1 MNLTRNGKIARLP
14 DDVRD
19 ELNRRLLN
27 GVRGNKLVVWLN
39 ALPEVQAVMAE
50 EFGGSAI
57 RPQNL
62 SEWKQGG
69 YADWLRQ
76 QEALKMLKQ
85 LGSEDGEAFAAARGA
100 IAEKTSA
107 WLAARYLVEAQK
119 LKPAESDADWNR
131 LRELCHDVLALR
143 QSCRQA
149 QRSLRTATTM
159 TGNDELKGRL
169 PKMNAT
175 RGPGGRDAALYVRQ
189 DA

>member
-14 DDVRD
+14 DEVRD

-27 GVRGNKLVVWLN
+27 GERGNKLVMWLN
-39 ALPEVQAVMAE
+39 SLPEVQAVMVE

-76 QEALKMLKQ
+76 REALKMLKQ
-85 LGSEDGEAFAAARGA
+85 LGNGEGEPFASARGV
-100 IAEKTSA
+100 IAEKTTA

-119 LKPAESDADWNR
+119 LKPAESAADWDR

-143 QSCRQA
+143 RSCHPA
-149 QRSLRTATTM
+149 QRSDFENM
-159 TGNDELKGRL
+159 M
-169 PKMNAT
+169 PV
-175 RGPGGRDAALYVRQ
+175 PSS
-189 DA
+189 

>member
-14 DDVRD
+14 DEVRE

-27 GVRGNKLVVWLN
+27 GERGNKLVMWLN
-39 ALPEVQAVMAE
+39 SRPEVQAVMAE
-50 EFGGSAI
+50 AFDGSAV

-69 YADWLRQ
+69 YGDWLRQ

-85 LGSEDGEAFAAARGA
+85 LAGADDNPIAAAKGS
-100 IAEKTSA
+100 ITDKTAA

-119 LKPAESDADWNR
+119 LKAGKDEADWNR

-143 QSCRQA
+143 
-149 QRSLRTATTM
+149 RSWQTAT
-159 TGNDELKGRL
+159 
-169 PKMNAT
+169 AS
-175 RGPGGRDAALYVRQ
+175 
-189 DA
+189 

>member
-1 MNLTRNGKIARLP
+1 VFDFFQSQIRTKFMNLTRNGKIARLP
-14 DDVRD
+14 DDLRE

-27 GVRGNKLVVWLN
+27 GERGNKLVVWLN
-39 ALPEVQAVMAE
+39 SQPEVQAVMAE
-50 EFGGSAI
+50 EFDGSAI

-85 LGSEDGEAFAAARGA
+85 LGSDGELPFKAASGP
-100 IAEKTSA
+100 IADKTVA

-119 LKPAESDADWNR
+119 LKAGEDEADWNR

-143 QSCRQA
+143 RASCH
-149 QRSLRTATTM
+149 
-159 TGNDELKGRL
+159 EERL
-169 PKMNAT
+169 VLTDGQQLPA
-175 RGPGGRDAALYVRQ
+175 
-189 DA
+189 

>member
-14 DDVRD
+14 DGLRE

-27 GVRGNKLVVWLN
+27 GERGTKLVSWLN
-39 ALPEVQAVMAE
+39 SRPEVRAVMAE
-50 EFGGSAI
+50 EFGGSGI

-62 SEWKQGG
+62 SQWKQGG

-85 LGSEDGEAFAAARGA
+85 LGSDGDEMFKAAREP
-100 IAEKTSA
+100 IAEKTTA

-119 LKPAESDADWNR
+119 LKAGEDEADWNR

-143 QSCRQA
+143 RSCHLE
-149 QRSLRTATTM
+149 QRSDFENM
-159 TGNDELKGRL
+159 TCS
-169 PKMNAT
+169 PS
-175 RGPGGRDAALYVRQ
+175 P
-189 DA
+189 

>member
-14 DDVRD
+14 DGLRE

-27 GVRGNKLVVWLN
+27 GERGNKLVDWLN
-39 ALPEVQAVMAE
+39 LQPEAQAVMAE

-69 YADWLRQ
+69 YGDWLRQ

-85 LGSEDGEAFAAARGA
+85 LASADDEAFKAAHGP
-100 IAEKTSA
+100 IAEKTAA

-119 LKPAESDADWNR
+119 LKAGEDAADWNR

-143 QSCRQA
+143 RADQ
-149 QRSLRTATTM
+149 SLRTATMADGNRADGHQRARM
-159 TGNDELKGRL
+159 T
-169 PKMNAT
+169 
-175 RGPGGRDAALYVRQ
+175 
-189 DA
+189 

>member
-14 DDVRD
+14 DGVRE

-27 GVRGNKLVVWLN
+27 GERGNKLVDWLN
-39 ALPEVQAVMAE
+39 ALPEVQSVMAE
-50 EFGGSAI
+50 DFDGCAV

-85 LGSEDGEAFAAARGA
+85 LASAETEPFEAAHGS
-100 IAEKTSA
+100 IAEKTAA

-119 LKPAESDADWNR
+119 LRPAESAEDWNR

-143 QSCRQA
+143 RS
-149 QRSLRTATTM
+149 SLRTATM
-159 TGNDELKGRL
+159 GNS
-169 PKMNAT
+169 
-175 RGPGGRDAALYVRQ
+175 
-189 DA
+189 